1 MYHWCKE
8 ENNVL
13 NFAHF
18 IQSAE
23 LIIYKIQSA
32 EYGKL
37 VKERI
42 QKRIPNSSWS
52 LILAIV
58 IRKIQDTDPN
68 FTVTNPWL

>member
-42 QKRIPNSSWS
+42 QKRIPNSS
-52 LILAIV
+52 
-58 IRKIQDTDPN
+58 
-68 FTVTNPWL
+68 